1 MMIFQLINENQANW
15 FDNDLIA
22 TVENILKSVYE
33 KKHIVIASQ
42 LLFDMIKENN
52 NFSKQVRNAAV
63 FSNQCRRELEALIKK
78 NYVNSYIQIDLAK
91 YNSFQVLEENEK
103 TVLKSGYSFFMD
115 SSAIQNTSLIGE
127 DLNDTEFYIHIG
139 KFYIRNH
146 ATLSQCALSYS
157 SYHGGGNRTAN
168 VYKNILCQK
177 KLCYC
182 IVDSDKKH
190 PSNNSPRG
198 NTCKAFFNNANNF
211 KEILFDQFGQ
221 VRILDVHEV
230 ESIIPIILLA
240 KIFKNQKQENK
251 LKTIQRLEKLIEKD
265 SDIRKYFDHKKGLT
279 KQQAQELDKKYN
291 TYYITE
297 LNKLMGKNNKC
308 FMHEDDEH
316 INCDDNCFC
325 LAPMGDELLS
335 KSLEIL
341 EETTIEKNEIDKITL
356 PYWETIGKDIFSW
369 CCYFNVS
376 MKVI

>member
-1 MMIFQLINENQANW
+1 MIFQLTNEKQANW
-15 FDNDLIA
+15 GDNSLIEA
-22 TVENILKSVYE
+22 IENILKAFSE
-33 KKHIVIASQ
+33 KKHIVLASSF
-42 LLFDMIKENN
+42 LFDMIKENN
-52 NFSKQVRNAAV
+52 KFSERVRNTASVAKQY
-63 FSNQCRRELEALIKK
+63 SRELKALIKK
-78 NYVNSYIQIDLAK
+78 NYVNSYIRIDLAK

-103 TVLKSGYSFFMD
+103 TVLESGYSFFMD
-115 SSAIQNTSLIGE
+115 SSATQNTSLIGE

-146 ATLSQCALSYS
+146 ATLSQCALSS
-157 SYHGGGNRTAN
+157 SPSHGGGNRTAN
-168 VYKNILCQK
+168 VYKNILRQK

-198 NTCKAFFNNANNF
+198 KTCKAFFKNANDF

-230 ESIIPIILLA
+230 ESIIPITLLA
-240 KIFKNQKQENK
+240 EIFKNQKQENK

-341 EETTIEKNEIDKITL
+341 KETTIKKNEIDKVTL

-369 CCYFNVS
+369 CCYFNIP
-376 MKVI
+376 MKAS